1 MYLRYLRYLPTTR
14 RYFSAQTKKEPGP
27 EVWMQGLR
35 ERICF
40 LPGMQFACP
49 SMHVEGDDV
58 QALYNVGK
66 KVPHCH
72 CHLTRYW
79 YTQTFKPCKALTTL
93 LLGKRPLH
101 AAPIFLGRSQ
111 PESS

>member
-1 MYLRYLRYLPTTR
+1 MYLPTYQQLPPR

-58 QALYNVGK
+58 QALYHVGK
-66 KVPHCH
+66 VPD
-72 CHLTRYW
+72 LTA
-79 YTQTFKPCKALTTL
+79 TATL
-93 LLGKRPLH
+93 LGTGTRRHLSHVRPLQH
-101 AAPIFLGRSQ
+101 FCLANVRCMPR
-111 PESS
+111 PSS

>member
-1 MYLRYLRYLPTTR
+1 
-14 RYFSAQTKKEPGP
+14 
-27 EVWMQGLR
+27 MQGLR

-66 KVPHCH
+66 VPNLTATATLLGTGTRRHLSHVRPLQHFCLANVR
-72 CHLTRYW
+72 CLTR
-79 YTQTFKPCKALTTL
+79 QN
-93 LLGKRPLH
+93 KRAVCRAHLP
-101 AAPIFLGRSQ
+101 RSL
-111 PESS
+111 

>member
-1 MYLRYLRYLPTTR
+1 
-14 RYFSAQTKKEPGP
+14 
-27 EVWMQGLR
+27 MQGLR

-58 QALYNVGK
+58 QALYHVGK
-66 KVPHCH
+66 VPD
-72 CHLTRYW
+72 LTATATLLGTGTS

-93 LLGKRPLH
+93 LLGKRPLLD
-101 AAPIFLGRSQ
+101 AS
-111 PESS
+111 